1 MALIYRAYFAY
12 GQNPRISSKGV
23 NTSAVFGFTQLLFD
37 VIQKDAPTHLSVA
50 FDTSAP
56 TFRHEKFESY
66 KAHREETPEGIRVA
80 LPIIKEIIRNFGIP
94 ILEQDGFEADDLI
107 GTMAKKAEKEGFQ
120 VYMMT
125 SDKDYAQV
133 VSSNIFLYKPGRQGN
148 PPEILDPSK
157 VCEQW
162 NVSEPA
168 MVADVLGLWGDAV
181 DNIPGVAGI
190 GEKSAKDLVGTFGT
204 VENIYENW
212 TKVPAKYQKKL
223 EGQREHAILCKDLAT
238 IHLDS
243 PIEFD
248 EEGLVITPPN
258 LDELEKIF
266 HELEFRSLLPK
277 LKSYANGSSVSS
289 QNQPANFTDE
299 KPATSVGG
307 FDLFN
312 QTLPD
317 SLNLS
322 EEEESNT
329 PHFRTYEASEVQYLS
344 VLPSTEAA
352 QEMVQSIL
360 SHAEICF
367 DTETTGIDPL
377 TARLVGLSFAVEAG
391 KAWYIPLSDDREKCQ
406 QELAEFNSIWH
417 SPLLKIGQN
426 IKYDLQVLH
435 HYGVQLEG
443 PFFDTM
449 LAHYLLEPDQ
459 RHSMDRLAEQYLGYS
474 PISIETLIGKKG
486 KNQGSMRD
494 VPLDKITPYACEDAD
509 VTLQLKAVFEKLL
522 KEKQVDPVF
531 HDIEIPLVEVL
542 RTVEESGVAID
553 IPALN
558 EFSDQLFHMAAEAE
572 KEIYQLA
579 GTKFNIASPKQ
590 LGDVLFQLLQLD
602 PKAKKTATGQ
612 YKTDEE
618 VLQRL
623 ADQGHEIAQKVLEF
637 RGIQKLKSTY
647 VDALPL
653 LINPQTGRVHTNYQ
667 QAVAATGRLSSNN
680 PNLQNIPIRTE
691 LGKEVRKAF
700 IPRGEGRVILSAD
713 YSQIELRLITEIS
726 GDAQMLDDFRAGHD
740 IHTAT
745 AAQVFKCSIDE
756 VTSDLRRKAKTVN
769 FGIIYGISAFGLSQ
783 RLGIPRGE
791 SAELIKRY
799 FETYPGIKTYMEKTV
814 EDCRINGFVTTMLG
828 RKRMIPDI
836 NSANATVR
844 GFAERNA
851 INAPIQGSAADMI
864 KIAMIKIHADMKKA
878 GLKSEMIMQVHDELV
893 FDAFVDELEV
903 LKDLVKRGMET
914 AMATKVPILV
924 EMGVG
929 QNWLEA
935 H

>member
-12 GQNPRISSKGV
+12 GQNPRITSKGV
-23 NTSAVFGFTQLLFD
+23 NTSAIFGFTQLLFD
-37 VIQKDAPTHLSVA
+37 VIQKDAPTHLAVA

-56 TFRHEKFESY
+56 TFRHEKFNDY
-66 KAHREETPEGIRVA
+66 KAHREEMPDGIRSA
-80 LPIIKEIIRNFGIP
+80 LPYIKEIIQNFGIP
-94 ILEQDGFEADDLI
+94 LIEKDGFEADDLI
-107 GTMAKKAEKEGFQ
+107 GTLAKKAEKNGYH

-133 VSSNIFLYKPGRQGN
+133 VSPHIFLYKPARQGN
-148 PPEILDPSK
+148 PPEILDPAK

-162 NVSEPA
+162 NISEPSL
-168 MVADVLGLWGDAV
+168 VADVLGLWGDAV

-190 GEKSAKDLVGTFGT
+190 GEKSAKELVGSFGT
-204 VENIYENW
+204 IENIFENL
-212 TKVPAKYQKKL
+212 TKVPAKFQKKL
-223 EGQREHAILCKDLAT
+223 EGQKEHALLCKELAT
-238 IHLDS
+238 IHLDC

-248 EEGLVITPPN
+248 EEALTITPPH
-258 LDELEKIF
+258 LEAMEKIF
-266 HELEFRSLLPK
+266 IELEFRSLLPK
-277 LKSYANGSSVSS
+277 LKMYANGTFDSTTPSTSSELQSPS
-289 QNQPANFTDE
+289 
-299 KPATSVGG
+299 GG

-312 QTLPD
+312 QQFSVT
-317 SLNLS
+317 
-322 EEEESNT
+322 T
-329 PHFRTYEASEVQYLS
+329 PTAEITETEQERHFQVYQEDQVNYRSI
-344 VLPSTEAA
+344 LPSSPHL
-352 QEMVQSIL
+352 QEVLNEIL
-360 SHAEICF
+360 SFSEFCF
-367 DTETTGIDPL
+367 DTETTGIDAL
-377 TARLVGLSFAVEAG
+377 TAQLVGLSFSTEKG
-391 KAWYIPLSDDREKCQ
+391 KAWYIPLSNDREKCTA
-406 QELAEFNSIWH
+406 ELALFQPLWS

-435 HYGVQLEG
+435 QYGYSVQA

-459 RHSMDRLAEQYLGYS
+459 RHSMDRLSEQYLGYS

-486 KNQGSMRD
+486 KNQGSMQD

-509 VTLQLKAVFEKLL
+509 VTLQLKQVFDPML
-522 KEKQVDPVF
+522 KEKSVNAVF
-531 HDIEIPLVEVL
+531 QDIEIPLVEVL
-542 RTVEESGVAID
+542 RTMEEAGVAID
-553 IPALN
+553 IPALH
-558 EFSDQLFHMAAEAE
+558 EFSDLLFQMAADAE

-590 LGDVLFQLLQLD
+590 LGDVLFQLMQLD

-623 ADQGHEIAQKVLEF
+623 ADQGHGIAQKVLEF

-647 VDALPL
+647 VDALPQ
-653 LINPQTGRVHTNYQ
+653 LINPQTGRVHTHYQ

-700 IPRGEGRVILSAD
+700 IPREKGRVILSAD

-745 AAQVFKCSIDE
+745 AAQVFKCGIEE

-814 EDCRINGFVTTMLG
+814 EDCRINGFVSTMLG

-851 INAPIQGSAADMI
+851 INAPIQGSAADLI
-864 KIAMIKIHADMKKA
+864 KLAMIKIHVDMKSA
-878 GLKSEMIMQVHDELV
+878 GLKSQMIMQVHDELV
-893 FDAFVDELEV
+893 FDAFPDELEV
-903 LKDLVKRGMET
+903 LKAIVKKGMET
-914 AMATKVPILV
+914 VISTKVPILV

-929 QNWLEA
+929 ENWLEA

>member
-12 GQNPRISSKGV
+12 GQNPRITSKGV
-23 NTSAVFGFTQLLFD
+23 NTSAIFGFTQLLFD
-37 VIQKDAPTHLSVA
+37 VIQKDAPTHLAVA

-56 TFRHEKFESY
+56 TFRHEKFNDY
-66 KAHREETPEGIRVA
+66 KAHREEMPDGIRSA
-80 LPIIKEIIRNFGIP
+80 LPYIKEIIKNFGIP
-94 ILEQDGFEADDLI
+94 LIEKDGFEADDLI
-107 GTMAKKAEKEGFQ
+107 GTMAKKAEKKGYH

-133 VSSNIFLYKPGRQGN
+133 VSPHIFLIKPGRQGN
-148 PPEILDPSK
+148 PPEILDPVK

-162 NVSEPA
+162 NVAEPA
-168 MVADVLGLWGDAV
+168 LVADVLGLWGDAV
-181 DNIPGVAGI
+181 DNIPGVPGI
-190 GEKSAKDLVGTFGT
+190 GEKSAKELVGTFGSIEKIF
-204 VENIYENW
+204 ENL
-212 TKVPAKYQKKL
+212 TSVPAKFIKKL
-223 EGQREHAILCKDLAT
+223 EGQREHALLCKELAT

-243 PIEFD
+243 PVEFD
-248 EEGLVITPPN
+248 DDALTITPPH
-258 LDELEKIF
+258 LDILEKIF
-266 HELEFRSLLPK
+266 VELEFRSLLPK
-277 LKSYANGSSVSS
+277 LKTYANGSFNASDV
-289 QNQPANFTDE
+289 PA
-299 KPATSVGG
+299 ATEPSNAAGG

-312 QTLPD
+312 QQIPSATT
-317 SLNLS
+317 NNV
-322 EEEESNT
+322 EEEMENSI
-329 PHFRTYEASEVQYLS
+329 HFQSFQPETVSYQAVLPLSAEVQDL
-344 VLPSTEAA
+344 VKE
-352 QEMVQSIL
+352 IL
-360 SHAEICF
+360 AHPEFCF
-367 DTETTGIDPL
+367 DTETTGVDPL
-377 TARLVGLSFAVEAG
+377 TAQLVGLSFSVQAG
-391 KAWYIPLSDDREKCQ
+391 KAWYIPLSEDRKKCQ
-406 QELAEFNSIWH
+406 QELAAFQSLWNS
-417 SPLLKIGQN
+417 SLLKIGQN
-426 IKYDLQVLH
+426 LKYDLQVLH
-435 HYGVQLEG
+435 QYGVSVEG

-459 RHSMDRLAEQYLGYS
+459 RHSMDRLSEQYLGYS
-474 PISIETLIGKKG
+474 PISIDTLIGKKG

-494 VPLDKITPYACEDAD
+494 VPLEKITPYACEDAD
-509 VTLQLKAVFEKLL
+509 VTLQLKKIFETLLKDKNVYAVFS
-522 KEKQVDPVF
+522 
-531 HDIEIPLVEVL
+531 DIEIPLVEVL
-542 RTVEESGVAID
+542 RSMEEAGVAID
-553 IPALN
+553 IPALH
-558 EFSDQLFHMAAEAE
+558 EFSDLLFQMAADAE

-590 LGDVLFQLLQLD
+590 LGDVLFQLMQLD

-612 YKTDEE
+612 FKTDEE

-623 ADQGHEIAQKVLEF
+623 ADQGHGIAQKVLEF

-647 VDALPL
+647 VDALPM

-680 PNLQNIPIRTE
+680 PNLQNIPIRTD

-745 AAQVFKCSIDE
+745 AAQVFKCGIDE

-851 INAPIQGSAADMI
+851 INAPIQGSAADLI
-864 KIAMIKIHADMKKA
+864 KIAMIKIHAEMKAA
-878 GLKSEMIMQVHDELV
+878 GLKSQMIMQVHDELV

-903 LKDLVKRGMET
+903 LKGMVKKGMET
-914 AMATKVPILV
+914 AISTKVPILV

-929 QNWLEA
+929 ENWLEA

>member
-12 GQNPRISSKGV
+12 GQNPRITSKGV
-23 NTSAVFGFTQLLFD
+23 NTSAIFGFTQLLFD
-37 VIQKDAPTHLSVA
+37 VIQKDAPTHLAVA

-56 TFRHEKFESY
+56 TFRHEKFNDY
-66 KAHREETPEGIRVA
+66 KAHREEMPDGIRSA
-80 LPIIKEIIRNFGIP
+80 LPYIKEIIQNFGIP
-94 ILEQDGFEADDLI
+94 LIEKDGFEADDLI
-107 GTMAKKAEKEGFQ
+107 GTLAKKAEKNGYHI
-120 VYMMT
+120 YMMT

-133 VSSNIFLYKPGRQGN
+133 VSPHIFLYKPGRQGN
-148 PPEILDPSK
+148 PPEIQDPAK

-162 NVSEPA
+162 NISEPSL
-168 MVADVLGLWGDAV
+168 VADVLGLWGDAV

-190 GEKSAKDLVGTFGT
+190 GEKSAKELVGTFGT
-204 VENIYENW
+204 IENIYENL
-212 TKVPAKYQKKL
+212 TKVPAKFQKKL
-223 EGQREHAILCKDLAT
+223 EGQKEHALLCKELAT
-238 IHLDS
+238 IHLDC

-248 EEGLVITPPN
+248 EEALTITPPHF
-258 LDELEKIF
+258 EAMEKIF
-266 HELEFRSLLPK
+266 LELEFRSLLPK
-277 LKSYANGSSVSS
+277 LKMYANGTFDSTTPLISSES
-289 QNQPANFTDE
+289 QSP
-299 KPATSVGG
+299 SGG

-312 QTLPD
+312 QQFSAT
-317 SLNLS
+317 
-322 EEEESNT
+322 T
-329 PHFRTYEASEVQYLS
+329 PTAEVAETEQERHFQVYQEDQVNYRSI
-344 VLPSTEAA
+344 LPSSPHL
-352 QEMVQSIL
+352 QEVLNEIL
-360 SHAEICF
+360 SFSEFCF
-367 DTETTGIDPL
+367 DTETTGIDAL
-377 TARLVGLSFAVEAG
+377 TAQLVGLSFSTEKG
-391 KAWYIPLSDDREKCQ
+391 KAWYIPLSNDREKCTA
-406 QELAEFNSIWH
+406 ELALFQPLWS
-417 SPLLKIGQN
+417 SPQLKIGQN

-435 HYGVQLEG
+435 QYGYSVQG

-459 RHSMDRLAEQYLGYS
+459 RHSMDRLSEQYLGYS

-486 KNQGSMRD
+486 KNQGSMQD

-509 VTLQLKAVFEKLL
+509 VTLQLKQVFDPML
-522 KEKQVDPVF
+522 KEKAVNAVF

-542 RTVEESGVAID
+542 RTMEEAGVAID
-553 IPALN
+553 IPALH
-558 EFSDQLFHMAAEAE
+558 EFSDLLFQMAADAE

-590 LGDVLFQLLQLD
+590 LGDVLFQLMQLD

-647 VDALPL
+647 VDALPQ
-653 LINPQTGRVHTNYQ
+653 LINPQTGRVHTHYQ

-700 IPRGEGRVILSAD
+700 IPREKGRVILSAD

-745 AAQVFKCSIDE
+745 AAQVFKCGIEE

-814 EDCRINGFVTTMLG
+814 EDCRINGFVSTMLG

-851 INAPIQGSAADMI
+851 INAPIQGSAADLI
-864 KIAMIKIHADMKKA
+864 KLAMIKIHTDMKSA
-878 GLKSEMIMQVHDELV
+878 GLKSQMIMQVHDELV
-893 FDAFVDELEV
+893 FDAFPDELEV
-903 LKDLVKRGMET
+903 LKDIVKKGMET
-914 AMATKVPILV
+914 VISTKVPILV

-929 QNWLEA
+929 ENWLEA